1 MLRGFSLF
9 ILGEKQMS
17 ISETGRN
24 KALVVDDVEINR
36 MILKDILQEDM
47 DVIEAGDGN
56 KAIEL
61 IEAYTDDIAIILLDQ
76 MMPGKNGIEVL
87 EYMHSK
93 NLTDDIPVIMIS
105 VDDDDANVARAF
117 DLGAI
122 DYISRP
128 FSARIF
134 LRRVLTTVSLFH
146 RKKAIAFE
154 IDKRFEA
161 HEKTKDELTGLNL
174 RNAFYNKVYDKVK
187 NSQRRALCM
196 VAIDIDHFKL
206 FNRFYGRAKGDSY
219 LKLVGR
225 TLKEY
230 EDKYGAIAGYLG
242 GDDFAILCPNRQDIL
257 GDMKRRARE
266 ELLDR
271 DYELGYAPKFGV
283 FVIEDSTEPIMDIVD
298 HAFTALA
305 SIKTDYT
312 HLMAWYNQD
321 MVRTVRDE
329 FVLLSDVERAIGND
343 EFTFYLQ
350 PKVNMVNGKIV
361 GSEALVRWNH
371 REKGLIPPAAFL
383 PVLEKNG
390 FVTKVSQIVWDK
402 VCAFQKN
409 WIDSG
414 REPLPISVNV
424 SKNDMFSLNFT
435 EYFLNLMEKYQLP
448 ANMIEL
454 EITETTYIEDLD
466 RVGAEINKLHTAG
479 FSILMDDFGSGY
491 SSLNSLKE
499 LEIDVLKIDMKFLRI
514 DYENQEKGRS
524 ILESMVN
531 MANQLRLPI
540 IVEGVEMRD
549 QVKLLTEMGCK
560 YAQGYYYYRPLNVA
574 AYEELISDE
583 NMLDREGVQ
592 LSDVDQVHMLDVS
605 EEKLFT
611 DEMINNILGAVAF
624 YEVTGDTVKLIRINE
639 QYYKMMDMEY
649 VMSDSDYAVH
659 LRQYI
664 YPEDRDAFFNMF
676 KRADENNIKGATADI
691 RYMKDG
697 VDLRW
702 IRFRIFPLRKQND
715 SRLYYGSLEDITE
728 IYQDRDA
735 LN

>member
-1 MLRGFSLF
+1 
-9 ILGEKQMS
+9 MS
-17 ISETGRN
+17 IKEAGRGR
-24 KALVVDDVEINR
+24 ALVVDDVEINR
-36 MILKDILQEDM
+36 LILKEILQEDM
-47 DVIEAGDGN
+47 DVMEAADGDE
-56 KAIEL
+56 AIE
-61 IEAYTDDIAIILLDQ
+61 IIDSHSDEISIVLLDQ
-76 MMPGKNGIEVL
+76 VMPGKNGIEVL
-87 EYMHSK
+87 EFMHSR
-93 NLTDDIPVIMIS
+93 NYTDDIPVIMIS
-105 VDDDDANVARAF
+105 VDDDDENVARAF

-161 HEKTKDELTGLNL
+161 QEKTRDELTGLNL
-174 RNAFYNKVYDKVK
+174 RKAFYNKVYDRVK
-187 NSQRRALCM
+187 NSQRRSLCM

-206 FNRFYGRAKGDSY
+206 FNRFYGRAKGDEY
-219 LKLVGR
+219 LRFVGNV
-225 TLKEY
+225 LKAY
-230 EDKYGAIAGYLG
+230 EEKYDAIAGYLG

-257 GDMKRRARE
+257 GDMKRKARE

-283 FVIEDSTEPIMDIVD
+283 FVIEDCSEPIMDIVD

-329 FVLLSDVERAIGND
+329 FVLLSDVERALADD

-350 PKVNMVNGKIV
+350 PKVNMINGRVV

-371 REKGLIPPAAFL
+371 KDKGLIPPAAFL

-390 FVTKVSQIVWDK
+390 FITRVSQIVWDK
-402 VCAFQKN
+402 VCAFQKE

-414 REPLPISVNV
+414 HEPLPISVNV
-424 SKNDMFSLNFT
+424 SKNDIFSLNFT
-435 EYFLNLMEKYQLP
+435 EYFLKLMEKYRLP
-448 ANMIEL
+448 AHMIEL
-454 EITETTYIEDLD
+454 EVTETTYIEDLD
-466 RVGAEINKLHTAG
+466 RVGEEINKLHTAG

-499 LEIDVLKIDMKFLRI
+499 LEIDILKIDMKFLRI
-514 DYENQEKGRS
+514 DYDNKEKGKS

-549 QVKLLTEMGCK
+549 QVRLLTEMGCR
-560 YAQGYYYYRPLNVA
+560 YAQGYYYYRPLNIA
-574 AYEELISDE
+574 SYMELISDE
-583 NMLDREGVQ
+583 NKVDREGVQ
-592 LSDVDQVHMLDVS
+592 LSEVDQVHMMDFS

-624 YEVTGDTVKLIRINE
+624 YEVTGDTVRLIRLNE

-649 VMSDSDYAVH
+649 VMSDSDYAIH

-664 YPEDRDAFFNMF
+664 HPDDRDEFFNMF
-676 KRADENNIKGATADI
+676 KRADENTIKGATADI
-691 RYMKDG
+691 RYMKDEG
-697 VDLRW
+697 SDLRW
-702 IRFRIFPLRKQND
+702 IRFRIFPLRKQNG

-728 IYQDRDA
+728 IYKEREKM
-735 LN
+735 

>member
-1 MLRGFSLF
+1 MNGNEL
-9 ILGEKQMS
+9 
-17 ISETGRN
+17 GRN

-47 DVIEAGDGN
+47 EVIEAANG
-56 KAIEL
+56 KEAIDM
-61 IEAYTDDIAIILLDQ
+61 IEAHNAEIAIVLLDQ
-76 MMPGKNGIEVL
+76 MMPEKNGIEVL

-93 NLTDDIPVIMIS
+93 HYTEDIPVIMIS
-105 VDDDDANVARAF
+105 VDDDDANVAKAF

-154 IDKRFEA
+154 IDKRFES

-206 FNRFYGRAKGDSY
+206 FNRFYGRAKGDEY

-225 TLKEY
+225 TLREY
-230 EDKYGAIAGYLG
+230 EDKYGATAGYLG

-257 GDMKRRARE
+257 GEMKRRARE

-329 FVLLSDVERAIGND
+329 FVLLSDVERALGND

-350 PKVNMVNGKIV
+350 PKVNMVNGKVV

-402 VCAFQKN
+402 VCKWQKD

-454 EITETTYIEDLD
+454 EITETTYIEDLE

-479 FSILMDDFGSGY
+479 FTILMDDFGSGY

-514 DYENQEKGRS
+514 DYENQEKGKS

-560 YAQGYYYYRPLNVA
+560 YAQGYYYHRPLNVA
-574 AYEELISDE
+574 AYEELISDP
-583 NMLDREGVQ
+583 NMIDHDGIQ
-592 LSDVDQVHMLDVS
+592 LSDVDQVHMMDFS

-624 YEVTGDTVKLIRINE
+624 YEVKGDTVKLIRLNE
-639 QYYKMMDMEY
+639 QYYKMMDMAY

-659 LRQYI
+659 LRQSI
-664 YPEDRDAFFNMF
+664 YPEDRDEFFNMF

-702 IRFRIFPLRKQND
+702 IRFRIYPLRKQND
-715 SRLYYGSLEDITE
+715 AHLYYGSLEDITE
-728 IYQDRDA
+728 IYQGGDTSGKR
-735 LN
+735 LTGTI